1 MLRISKL
8 MDYGTVVLTYMAGA
22 PTQVRSASELAEAL
36 KLGQATVS
44 KILKTL
50 GQHNIVVSQRGAH
63 GGYRLA
69 RPASEITVAQV
80 LDALDDQPFGLT
92 ECTANP
98 GACAV
103 EADCQ
108 IRTNGERI
116 NDMVRQTL
124 ESVTI
129 ADMHGTV
136 AYPLT
141 YHTTISQPVKA
152 ASTQTA
158 ASDMELL

>member
-22 PTQVRSASELAEAL
+22 PSQMRSAAELAEAL
-36 KLGQATVS
+36 RLGPATVS

-108 IRTNGERI
+108 IRTNWERI

-129 ADMHGTV
+129 ADMTGTV
-136 AYPLT
+136 AHPLT

-152 ASTQTA
+152 ACTQTA

>member
-1 MLRISKL
+1 
-8 MDYGTVVLTYMAGA
+8 
-22 PTQVRSASELAEAL
+22 
-36 KLGQATVS
+36 
-44 KILKTL
+44 ILKTL
-50 GQHNIVVSQRGAH
+50 GQHNIVVSQRGAQ

-108 IRTNGERI
+108 IRTNWYRI
-116 NDMVRQTL
+116 NNMVRQTL
-124 ESVTI
+124 ECVNI
-129 ADMHGTV
+129 ADMTGTV
-136 AYPLT
+136 AHHFS

-152 ASTQTA
+152 ACTVTA